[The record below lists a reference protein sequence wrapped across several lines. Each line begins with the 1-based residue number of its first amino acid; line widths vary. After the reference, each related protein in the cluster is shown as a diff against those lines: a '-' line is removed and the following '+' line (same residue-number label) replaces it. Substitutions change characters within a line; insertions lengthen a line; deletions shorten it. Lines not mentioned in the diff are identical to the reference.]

1 MSPKPPPTP
10 SLKES
15 VAKIAE
21 DMGTVVQLLD
31 EMCKVMIVAAD
42 PDKEV
47 QAESME
53 DHGA

>member
-10 SLKES
+10 SLKVS

-21 DMGTVVQLLD
+21 DMERIVDLLD
-31 EMCKVMIVAAD
+31 EMCRVMIVAAD

-53 DHGA
+53 DHG